1 MICPMPRKVKIQ
13 KMPNG
18 QFMVTIPK
26 ALAEALGIRGGEMAE
41 WSVKGGDLLLKRL
54 K

>member
-1 MICPMPRKVKIQ
+1 
-13 KMPNG
+13 MPNG

-26 ALAEALGIRGGEMAE
+26 ALAEALGIQRGEMAE
-41 WSVKGGDLLLKRL
+41 WSVRDGDLVLRRL